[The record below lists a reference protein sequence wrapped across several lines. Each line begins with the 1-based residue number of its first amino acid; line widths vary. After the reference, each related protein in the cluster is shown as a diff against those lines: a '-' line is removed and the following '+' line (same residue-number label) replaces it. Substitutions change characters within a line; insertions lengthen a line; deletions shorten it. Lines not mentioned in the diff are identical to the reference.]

1 MLKIFGNGNFYL
13 ELQDHGIP
21 AQKDVNQ
28 GLMRIHAETGIPLIA
43 TNDAHY
49 IFLPRMQKPMTC
61 FFASRQR
68 KLLMILTECV
78 MRAVS
83 FI

>member
-28 GLMRIHAETGIPLIA
+28 GLMRIHAETGIPLST

-49 IFLPRMQKPMTC
+49 IL
-61 FFASRQR
+61 ASDAEAHDVLLCIQTR